1 MDRLRASRQSLEQA
15 VRSQGLIPVL
25 GPDALWVELADRPDQ
40 PAAAG
45 SGTTGAP
52 FYALVA
58 EELLRVYGLDPAAS
72 DLRDPAAGWPLHQA
86 VARVLAEQPRSST
99 ERLRRS
105 VATIVAELTPRVRA
119 APLLDRLAALPQ
131 LELFV
136 SLTPDDLLLQALRRA
151 RGPAQV
157 QASAYAPSSDSARPC
172 DVPAALPGGA
182 RVFHPLGQFS
192 AGVRPAIHDEDAL
205 EYLFRFQ
212 QEAALRAPVL
222 LETLRRRDLLLLG
235 CRLPDWLGLGL
246 IRMANEVRLSAQE
259 KKMEFFA
266 ADAQAGDLADFLARF
281 NPNATIFPWT
291 ALEFVAEIEAIAGS
305 AGAGVAAP
313 PPAPGTAAA
322 LPASGSPRR
331 TTVFLSYASEDREA
345 VTRLA
350 QALLGLGFD
359 DVWLDQRQLRAGD
372 NWSERIDEAIGECTY
387 FMPVLSRQAD
397 ARREGVFWEEWRKAM
412 ARALRVHDAF
422 LLPVGI
428 DAQAPAQA
436 GYRRIF
442 GGFGSE
448 LRALHLLHAPGGVLP
463 PAALDDLR
471 QRAAQARGTGHA

>member
-25 GPDALWVELADRPDQ
+25 GPDALWVDVAGYKGQ
-40 PAAAG
+40 PPC
-45 SGTTGAP
+45 TAP

-58 EELLRVYGLDPAAS
+58 EELLSVFGLDPAVS
-72 DLRDPAAGWPLHQA
+72 PLRDATAGWPLHQA
-86 VARVLAEQPRSST
+86 VARVLLEQPRSST

-105 VATIVAELTPRVRA
+105 VATIVAELTPCVRA

-131 LELFV
+131 LEMFV
-136 SLTPDDLLLQALRRA
+136 SLTPDDLLLQALTRV
-151 RGPAQV
+151 RGEAAV
-157 QASAYAPSSDSARPC
+157 RASAYAPSSDSGKPC
-172 DVPAALPGGA
+172 DLAATQPGGA

-212 QEAALRAPVL
+212 QEAALRAPLL

-235 CRLPDWLGLGL
+235 CRMPDWLGLGL

-281 NPNATIFPWT
+281 NPNATVFPWT
-291 ALEFVAEIEAIAGS
+291 PLEFVAEIEAIAA
-305 AGAGVAAP
+305 AGAGPGAAAIPAVTTGTPMVAA
-313 PPAPGTAAA
+313 AAGA
-322 LPASGSPRR
+322 GAGSARA
-331 TTVFLSYASEDREA
+331 TVFLSYASEDRVA

-350 QALLGLGFD
+350 DSLLTLGFD

-372 NWSERIDEAIGECTY
+372 DWSQRIDEAIEHCSF

-428 DAQAPAQA
+428 DTQPPAQA

-448 LRALHLLHAPGGVLP
+448 LRGLHLVHAPAGALP
-463 PAALDDLR
+463 LQAQGDLR
-471 QRAAQARGTGHA
+471 QLAADVRGPGHG